1 MAEKQSGV
9 FIFTPFDRQA
19 IELIKQAI
27 KGKARGSSRSDF
39 KSHLKIILRVIRAA
53 MTRSG
58 LPQAARHL
66 PSAFRVETL
75 HKKAQHNR

>member
-58 LPQAARHL
+58 LPAGGEAPAECI
-66 PSAFRVETL
+66 PSGDSP
-75 HKKAQHNR
+75 